1 MTTKI
6 TSKGQLTL
14 PKLIRQ
20 HLNVGSGDQVVFK
33 ILGDGTVTVQPVLHI
48 KDLKGILNTGNIH
61 LSDEDI
67 KNIIRNRENN

>member
-1 MTTKI
+1 
-6 TSKGQLTL
+6 
-14 PKLIRQ
+14 
-20 HLNVGSGDQVVFK
+20 VFK